1 MKETINERWLRWD
14 KLLNNEKPDE
24 VVKEFDGMLRNSDV
38 IVVGDLVRRDQALE
52 MMGVVSMSQNAIE
65 MRKVAKNGK

>member
-14 KLLNNEKPDE
+14 KLLNDEKPDE
-24 VVKEFDGMLRNSDV
+24 VVKDFDRMLRSNKR

-52 MMGVVSMSQNAIE
+52 MMGVVSMSQNA
-65 MRKVAKNGK
+65 MQLRKAAKHGN